1 MAGGWGRG
9 RRGRGWG
16 AEKENKEPV
25 FPFSFLIL
33 DVKSYLLPHC
43 STVGVC
49 QGWGGV
55 GAEGWWRG
63 AGSLDYERF

>member
-1 MAGGWGRG
+1 MGTWQEGAGVGCRKRKQGTS
-9 RRGRGWG
+9 
-16 AEKENKEPV
+16 
-25 FPFSFLIL
+25 FPFFIL

-55 GAEGWWRG
+55 GGGGVGAEGCWRG
-63 AGSLDYERF
+63 AGSLDYESF